1 MYIFFSQSNKTTIAI
16 SIKQKQKKREKDTFL
31 INQCM
36 NLPIVT
42 IAGLWKIFYYY
53 HPAIFKTM

>member
-42 IAGLWKIFYYY
+42 IAGL
-53 HPAIFKTM
+53 